1 MSEFPTNP
9 IFVQAIKVAQLF
21 TGSTRSVFTLREFL
35 LSLELKFSLFNVTDD
50 FRKICI
56 FFDNIGSKATQWF
69 YIYVVDHDIH
79 TTSYSNFVSHFSAY
93 FGAQID
99 TNNVGRKLRLLSQHD
114 NIDGYIKEFYQ
125 YKDLLPDG
133 AISKPEL
140 VRYFIKGLK
149 PDTRKVVISQIPITL
164 YEAVELARRCE
175 RRLIDPIFLNITS
188 KVSSDSSPVTVEAND
203 DTGMAI
209 RTSYR
214 NRRGYSTYS
223 AHASAF
229 RRGRSHNST
238 ETKSSYDTSS
248 KRDKEDLYRLCLEYK
263 LCFNCHKPGHQSS
276 ICPNARVG

>member
-1 MSEFPTNP
+1 MSEIQTNSVF
-9 IFVQAIKVAQLF
+9 IQAIKVAQPF
-21 TGSTRSVFTLREFL
+21 TGSTRSVSTLGEFL

-56 FFDNIGSKATQWF
+56 FFDNIGGKATQWF

-79 TTSYSNFVSHFSAY
+79 TTSYSTFVSHFSAY
-93 FGAQID
+93 FGVQID
-99 TNNVGRKLRLLSQHD
+99 TNHVGRKLRSLSQHD

-133 AISKPEL
+133 AISEPEL

-149 PDTRKVVISQIPITL
+149 SDTRKAVISQIPITL

-175 RRLIDPIFLNITS
+175 RRLIDLIFLNITS
-188 KVSSDSSPVTVEAND
+188 EVSSDSSPVIVETND

-209 RTSYR
+209 HTSYR

-223 AHASAF
+223 AHASSS
-229 RRGRSHNST
+229 RRGRSHSST
-238 ETKSSYDTSS
+238 VTKSSYDTFSE
-248 KRDKEDLYRLCLEYK
+248 RDKEDLHRLCLEYK
-263 LCFNCHKPGHQSS
+263 LCFNCHKPGHQSNS
-276 ICPNARVG
+276 CPNARVR